1 MNASFYRKMEIAAW
15 DLVIEYLSNS
25 TTVRSLVK
33 EWIALKQSQKL
44 GLYATIIV
52 LGGAFGLFIGLAIP
66 QVLSYL
72 Q

>member
-25 TTVRSLVK
+25 ATIKSLVK
-33 EWIALKQSQKL
+33 EWLVLKQSQKM
-44 GLYATIIV
+44 GLYVSIV
-52 LGGAFGLFIGLAIP
+52 IMGGAFGLFLGLAIP
-66 QVLSYL
+66 QILTYI